1 MSKLIPSRK
10 FYHHIAT
17 TKTRRTPSADVVL
30 EGSSV
35 SSGEAHESNHPFM
48 RGHRPVSAPPSSSK
62 RIARIDRHLPDHP
75 SLPELDFVT
84 DIHLHGKVSANS
96 QSSSA
101 GSLNLFPRPLTFR
114 RTVTNPSP
122 LVSPT
127 PVGRG
132 KQDAAFAKDC
142 LRCEHVEERPMTRGK
157 SPKSKRR
164 SSVTSVLCLPGRQ
177 DALSATKANCAFQN
191 IEGNP
196 FTDRLGLARLGSNK
210 RRSSNASLSTL
221 KIPRSFRPSI
231 SRGSSIYSRDIKD
244 TSVLQRPGLAN
255 EFSAS
260 LQSLPQPG
268 LTLATSYDGTLNSD
282 FGQRSQDLEA
292 KHDVSPCRSRE
303 SQSKKDGY
311 LPQTPTPPARSPLR
325 ETAQVG
331 TASSDTFGRR
341 MAIPR
346 INIARSSD
354 DVFGAAPV
362 MAESRNDR
370 TVVVED
376 GRVLKRVRAVES
388 KLSQEDLVRYGGKTA
403 PGGVGW
409 I

>member
-1 MSKLIPSRK
+1 MPS
-10 FYHHIAT
+10 
-17 TKTRRTPSADVVL
+17 
-30 EGSSV
+30 
-35 SSGEAHESNHPFM
+35 
-48 RGHRPVSAPPSSSK
+48 
-62 RIARIDRHLPDHP
+62 
-75 SLPELDFVT
+75 
-84 DIHLHGKVSANS
+84 LHGKVSEIS

-101 GSLNLFPRPLTFR
+101 GSLNLLPRPLTLR
-114 RTVTNPSP
+114 RTVTDQSP

-127 PVGRG
+127 PVGRR
-132 KQDAAFAKDC
+132 KQDAAFSKDC

-157 SPKSKRR
+157 SPKMKRR
-164 SSVTSVLCLPGRQ
+164 SSVSSVLCLPGRQ
-177 DALSATKANCAFQN
+177 DASSATKANYAFKN
-191 IEGNP
+191 TEGNP
-196 FTDRLGLARLGSNK
+196 FTNRLGSARLGSNK

-231 SRGSSIYSRDIKD
+231 SRGGSSIYSRDIKD
-244 TSVLQRPGLAN
+244 TSVPPSPGLAN
-255 EFSAS
+255 EFSVS
-260 LQSLPQPG
+260 SQSTSQPRR
-268 LTLATSYDGTLNSD
+268 TLSTSHDETLIRD

-292 KHDVSPCRSRE
+292 KHDVSSCRSRE

-311 LPQTPTPPARSPLR
+311 LPQTPTPPARNPLR
-325 ETAQVG
+325 ETPQVG
-331 TASSDTFGRR
+331 TASSNTFGRK
-341 MAIPR
+341 MSIPR

-362 MAESRNDR
+362 MAEGRNDR

-388 KLSQEDLVRYGGKTA
+388 KLSQEDLARYGGKTA